1 MLRAPCGQSG
11 GGRFTKMRMLF
22 GEDSSREMKSALQGR
37 RAPIGTY
44 RPRRVAR
51 AAVAFI
57 VAATAMATKP
67 LVVMIV
73 YFGELPVWLPLTLQ
87 SMFAN
92 SRVDFVVITDAAA
105 PAILPPNV
113 HFERISFGAMQL
125 RLCLLY
131 TSPSPRDRQ
140 KSRMPSSA

>member
-1 MLRAPCGQSG
+1 
-11 GGRFTKMRMLF
+11 
-22 GEDSSREMKSALQGR
+22 
-37 RAPIGTY
+37 
-44 RPRRVAR
+44 
-51 AAVAFI
+51 
-57 VAATAMATKP
+57 MATKP

-125 RLCLLY
+125 RLSELL
-131 TSPSPRDRQ
+131 TPGNV
-140 KSRMPSSA
+140 SSVKYDDTFAAAAVVSTLYARKTLLCKMNL